1 MRVFK
6 LILMVGVALISSSCA
21 YNKIDQIP
29 ITPPLVKTD
38 FGKPFPFEAGLLITE
53 QTRGQVF
60 QSKDMPNILTQY
72 YWWVLEPYR
81 IPVGQALEEASIQI
95 FSKMFPKIHLVR
107 SLEEG
112 KKYPLIIEP
121 KILDFDFLLI
131 YSTIPHRFAY
141 QVVID
146 GRSQTK
152 VSLSLMSRDREIWQN
167 SYKAPVIFQRWFDD
181 YQLKENVGQQASETI
196 TQALEEL
203 VFRMVEAS
211 RKPPAVRGWQEELN
225 PKGSDPSAPRK

>member
-1 MRVFK
+1 MRIFK

-29 ITPPLVKTD
+29 ITPPLVKMD

-121 KILDFDFLLI
+121 KILDFDFQLI
-131 YSTIPHRFAY
+131 YSTIPQRFSY
-141 QVVID
+141 QVAID
-146 GRSQTK
+146 GRSQTE
-152 VSLSLMSRDREIWQN
+152 VSLSLMIRDREIWQN

-203 VFRMVEAS
+203 AFRMVEAS
-211 RKPPAVRGWQEELN
+211 RKPQAVRGWLEELN
-225 PKGSDPSAPRK
+225 PKGSDPSATRK